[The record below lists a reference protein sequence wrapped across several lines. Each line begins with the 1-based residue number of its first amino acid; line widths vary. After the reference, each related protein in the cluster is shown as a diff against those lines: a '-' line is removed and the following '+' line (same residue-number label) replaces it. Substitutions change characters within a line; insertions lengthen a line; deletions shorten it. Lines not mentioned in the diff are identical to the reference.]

1 MLVAHPAWAG
11 AFGKPHM
18 PDWVGRSERPD
29 TNGNRCR
36 MTLASLSG
44 EDRTQPD
51 PRRTTIGRSSGSPRG
66 RLATDT
72 RTRLTRVETSEE
84 LAIDEMAEATWNL
97 PLGRGSGAG
106 RRGRKRGKHRP
117 SGRRG
122 QTTGPG
128 DRPHDCEGSPPLP
141 VRGRAIVKPPSK
153 GGDAPDEGATAAGYG
168 DTGELTAM
176 SAPFCR
182 WGDPVGAARPRPL
195 IEAHTPTSATPSPTT
210 AATPAATTTRNQPG
224 GRSPARRV
232 MRAPSSR
239 PFRPPAP
246 PF

>member
-1 MLVAHPAWAG
+1 METT
-11 AFGKPHM
+11 
-18 PDWVGRSERPD
+18 GRS
-29 TNGNRCR
+29 
-36 MTLASLSG
+36 
-44 EDRTQPD
+44 RT
-51 PRRTTIGRSSGSPRG
+51 REETTIGQTSGSPRG

-72 RTRLTRVETSEE
+72 RTRLARVETSGEF
-84 LAIDEMAEATWNL
+84 AIDEMAEATWNL
-97 PLGRGSGAG
+97 PSGRGDGAG

-128 DRPHDCEGSPPLP
+128 DRPHDREGSPPLP

-182 WGDPVGAARPRPL
+182 SPACRCPALPANVEIRSAASNGVCERAIIGSRRQALFGVPSGRPL
-195 IEAHTPTSATPSPTT
+195 PLASAR
-210 AATPAATTTRNQPG
+210 AVEQ
-224 GRSPARRV
+224 GRIRR
-232 MRAPSSR
+232 
-239 PFRPPAP
+239 
-246 PF
+246 